1 MNKPNIIFKS
11 NIFDKVKQKNT
22 LKNFKKISEKIIKKI
37 NYEMDFEKNTFQ
49 VLSKKFDFNFTTKDL
64 KKFKKFQKIAIIGM
78 GGSILGT
85 EAIYSFLKKK

>member
-49 VLSKKFDFNFTTKDL
+49 V
-64 KKFKKFQKIAIIGM
+64 
-78 GGSILGT
+78 
-85 EAIYSFLKKK
+85 